1 MEKQGH
7 RCRQV
12 VLVPIPLQGH
22 ITPMLQ
28 LGTILHSRGFSITV
42 AHAQFNSP
50 HASNHPDFTFLPLSD
65 GSSSTPK
72 ASDDFIDFMSNINLN
87 CRAPLQ
93 EALTRMIAKQEDLPC
108 VIHDGIMHCAEAV
121 ARHLKLPS
129 IILYTLNPTNLLTY
143 YAYPRLLEQGHI
155 PFPDSKLLEL
165 VPGLDPLRFKDLPAS
180 SFGNLSTLLPFTAI
194 LRDIGSSSAIILN
207 TSECLEQSSIVEFQ
221 EQYPV
226 PIFSIGP
233 MHLAAPASSC
243 SLLKE
248 DTSCIE
254 WLDKQTQH
262 SVIYVS
268 FGSIALTGE
277 KELAEMA
284 WGLANSKQPFLWV
297 LRPGSADGLDPT
309 DLLPDSFKETVEK
322 RGCIVNWAPQRQ
334 VLAHSAVGGF
344 WTHCGWNSILESIS
358 EGVPM
363 ICRSAFGDQKVNAR
377 YVCRVWN
384 VGFEF
389 ENDLERG
396 EIERVITRLMVEK
409 EGEEMRKRALDL
421 KVKVELCSRKG
432 GSSYNLLNELVD
444 HIMSV

>member
-1 MEKQGH
+1 M
-7 RCRQV
+7 
-12 VLVPIPLQGH
+12 
-22 ITPMLQ
+22 
-28 LGTILHSRGFSITV
+28 
-42 AHAQFNSP
+42 
-50 HASNHPDFTFLPLSD
+50 
-65 GSSSTPK
+65 
-72 ASDDFIDFMSNINLN
+72 
-87 CRAPLQ
+87 
-93 EALTRMIAKQEDLPC
+93 
-108 VIHDGIMHCAEAV
+108 
-121 ARHLKLPS
+121 
-129 IILYTLNPTNLLTY
+129 
-143 YAYPRLLEQGHI
+143 
-155 PFPDSKLLEL
+155 
-165 VPGLDPLRFKDLPAS
+165 PGLDPLRFKDLPVS
-180 SFGNLSTLLPFTAI
+180 NLGNLGALLPFTDI

-207 TSECLEQSSIVEFQ
+207 TNECLEQSSIVQFQ
-221 EQYPV
+221 RQYPV

-233 MHLAAPASSC
+233 VHQAALASSC

-254 WLDKQTQH
+254 WLNKQTQH

-268 FGSIALTGE
+268 FGSIALTSE

-297 LRPGSADGLDPT
+297 LRPGSADGSDPT

-322 RGCIVNWAPQRQ
+322 RGCLVNWAPQQQ

-363 ICRSAFGDQKVNAR
+363 ICRSAFGDQRVNAR
-377 YVCRVWN
+377 YVCHVWN
-384 VGFEF
+384 VGLEF

-396 EIERVITRLMVEK
+396 EIERVITRLMVEN
-409 EGEEMRKRALDL
+409 EGEEMRQRALDL
-421 KVKVELCSRKG
+421 KVKVELCIRKG